1 MSEMA
6 QRVARRFIA
15 AVDTVEVKIKH
26 PDARKVSL
34 TRSSRGWSYAYMAA
48 NGVTNSWVNKDRGV
62 AKAKLI
68 YALKSVIDPRDV
80 EKTVRELDKKYD
92 SGHRPPSKREQ
103 KKKIVEDAKAS
114 MKGLDVQLPDGWEYG
129 SMVRFLTTDSNA
141 SKVQRKLKQ
150 LGLKDV
156 RILDSEDGGF
166 DDPAYPKEVVADP
179 EDLIEL

>member
-1 MSEMA
+1 
-6 QRVARRFIA
+6 
-15 AVDTVEVKIKH
+15 
-26 PDARKVSL
+26 
-34 TRSSRGWSYAYMAA
+34 MAA
-48 NGVTNSWVNKDRGV
+48 NGMTHSWQNKERGV
-62 AKAKLI
+62 AKAQLI

-80 EKTVRELDKKYD
+80 EKTIRELDKKYD

-103 KKKIVEDAKAS
+103 IKKIVENAEAS
-114 MKGLDVQLPDGWEYG
+114 MRSLDVQLPDGWEYG
-129 SMVRFLTTDSNA
+129 SMVQFLTTDGDA

-150 LGLKDV
+150 LGLKNV